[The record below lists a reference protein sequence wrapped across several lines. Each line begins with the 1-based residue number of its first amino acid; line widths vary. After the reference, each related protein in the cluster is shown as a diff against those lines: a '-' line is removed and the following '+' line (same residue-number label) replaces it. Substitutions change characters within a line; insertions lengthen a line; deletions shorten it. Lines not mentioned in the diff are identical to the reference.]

1 MMRTRLGWMAIAVVV
16 LTTASRGLASGE
28 PPPRVVM
35 ISVDG
40 MMPDYF
46 LKADALSLKIPNLRR
61 LMRDGAYA
69 RVNGVLPTVTYPSH
83 TTLITGVL
91 PRRHGIGNNR
101 LFDPEERS
109 NSAWR
114 WYASEVQVPT
124 LVSAA
129 RARGLSTG
137 AVSWPVSVGT
147 FADFNLPEFYRS
159 GSEHPADLH
168 LLEAI
173 STPGL
178 VAAVEK
184 ERGRPFAYPL
194 TDAERTDT
202 AVHILKRHRPQFLL
216 LHIFELDHAEHV
228 YGPMTPEAKAAVEE
242 GDTHVG
248 EVLAAL
254 DAASLR
260 AETLVA
266 IVSDHGFLPVRQAI
280 RPNTLLREAGLL
292 EVGENGKIAS
302 WQAVFQ
308 AAGGTSFLHVKEGAP
323 EGVVARVR
331 AALAPRLADPASGIR
346 NVLDHAAIEA
356 MGGIDVPLVLNAREG
371 FMFVDGAVGDFQA
384 PATVKGTHG
393 YAPDREEMQA
403 SLILNGPGVRSRGD
417 LGVVSMT
424 RVAPT
429 VARVLGLALDPQAGA
444 PLP

>member
-1 MMRTRLGWMAIAVVV
+1 MMRTRSGWLAVAVVV
-16 LTTASRGLASGE
+16 LTLVSRGFASGD
-28 PPPRVVM
+28 PPLRVVM

-40 MMPDYF
+40 MMPEYF

-109 NSAWR
+109 NSAWH

-137 AVSWPVSVGT
+137 ASSWPVSVGA
-147 FADFNLPEFYRS
+147 FADYNLPEFYRS

-184 ERGRPFAYPL
+184 DRGRPFAYPL

-202 AVHILKRHRPQFLL
+202 AVHVLKRHRPQLLL

-228 YGPMTPEAKAAVEE
+228 FGPLTPEAKAAVEE
-242 GDTHVG
+242 SDTHVG

-254 DAASLR
+254 DALSLR
-260 AETLVA
+260 SETLVV

-292 EVGENGKIAS
+292 EVGDDGKIAR

-308 AAGGTSFLHVKEGAP
+308 AAGGSSFLHVKEGAP

-331 AALAPRLADPASGIR
+331 AALAPHLADPARGIR
-346 NVLDHAAIEA
+346 NVLDAKAIEGF
-356 MGGIDVPLVLNAREG
+356 GGIDVPLVLNAREG
-371 FMFVDGAVGDFQA
+371 FTFVDGAAGDLLA

-393 YAPDREEMQA
+393 FAPDRDEMRA
-403 SLILNGPGVRSRGD
+403 SLILSGPGVRSRGD

-424 RVAPT
+424 SIAPT
-429 VARVLGLALDPQAGA
+429 VARVLGVTLDPHAGV